1 MCREGIISSIQHGH
15 DWLVREVDL
24 GHGAGCGAAIFH
36 GIEQDGGVLKV
47 GPKMGAIS

>member
-1 MCREGIISSIQHGH
+1 MFGVDSLACGC